1 MVKACGRGCGDV
13 ARLCLVGEA
22 LCRLAGCGATVRDS
36 ALSGVLTLLAS
47 RLPRVGCLD
56 GVEGCLMLG
65 SLHMLG
71 GPADGTRTSAH
82 QR

>member
-36 ALSGVLTLLAS
+36 ALSGVLTLLVS
-47 RLPRVGCLD
+47 RLPRVSFVD
-56 GVEGCLMLG
+56 AVEGCLILAL
-65 SLHMLG
+65 LHMLG
-71 GPADGTRTSAH
+71 CLAH
-82 QR
+82 STGMLVQQH